1 MDQLERRNRELLA
14 RVMMAQGVLDS
25 NQITDTEIQ
34 SGFLQLRDAIFS
46 YIQAIYRRLSDE
58 QPGWSFKDAL
68 LDRLSRNPS
77 AGKRHW
83 MKWLAEHNNNTCIL
97 FVLSR
102 EIWDCIS
109 SNIFRSDFHDNYQM
123 WLPLGM
129 SDSTHFIF
137 EEIMNSI
144 EAGADKELANR
155 WRSTTLAALVG
166 TDTAQ
171 RSRSEQTG
179 RALGELSEALL
190 RYLGLEENPHLF
202 SGFLPSLEEC
212 VIKSAADLYQRMAC
226 SRHQYFLETPNITCG
241 KPLRK
246 EELAQWDLKS
256 ATNWLDIN
264 SEDDAQGLLCCLFPG
279 VRRLQPGEGG
289 DLSVMKPLVLVY
301 DTPSPETASY
311 TTADFDEGELELDD
325 LTSETC
331 SDSQVCESEGEASD
345 STTEPGT
352 IRIQHKLDCERI
364 ASLFRVDEAPHESSM
379 PGGGVAP
386 PARHAAPSKGQ
397 GTSRTRKTK
406 ARKRDEGALSRFG
419 DYLWKSVKKAPSSP
433 PAQRRNYTQRNSC
446 SPSSSDDSYHGPSR
460 AAQKSHGSS
469 RKQYRRGQERGC
481 TSPVNNREGTARAQ
495 VEHRIPPQRRMSQ
508 PWSST
513 MAPSSSTSSS
523 AYGTGTVVWSP
534 R

>member
-1 MDQLERRNRELLA
+1 MNQLERKNRELLA

-129 SDSTHFIF
+129 SDSTHLIF

-144 EAGADKELANR
+144 EAGADKDLANR

-179 RALGELSEALL
+179 RALGELSESLL
-190 RYLGLEENPHLF
+190 RYLGLEENPNLF
-202 SGFLPSLEEC
+202 SGFLPSLGEC
-212 VIKSAADLYQRMAC
+212 IVKSAADLYQRMAC
-226 SRHQYFLETPNITCG
+226 SRHQYSLETPNITCG
-241 KPLRK
+241 KPLYK

-289 DLSVMKPLVLVY
+289 DLSVVKPLVLVY

-311 TTADFDEGELELDD
+311 TTAESDDGELELYD

-364 ASLFRVDEAPHESSM
+364 ASLFRVDEAPHEPSL
-379 PGGGVAP
+379 PGGGAAP

-433 PAQRRNYTQRNSC
+433 PAQRRNYTQGNSC

-469 RKQYRRGQERGC
+469 RKQHRRGQERGC

-495 VEHRIPPQRRMSQ
+495 VEHRIPPQRRMSE